1 MHFSTHFIEKVYMHI
16 QLNKNNSK
24 DKFLQNMPRQD
35 LIGWVN
41 GDAVKP
47 LKLMRSRGSQH
58 AIEMKDL

>member
-1 MHFSTHFIEKVYMHI
+1 MHFSTHFIEKSVYAHTI
-16 QLNKNNSK
+16 EKNNSK

-58 AIEMKDL
+58 AIKMKDL